1 MSCLPALPVIREC
14 RSVAGRRDTT
24 IVTASRAVVIGAD
37 THLDTIHLA
46 ALTDTGQPLADA
58 QFPTRPAGYYLAVAW
73 ARSFGMVLRAGVE
86 GTSSYGAGLTRALQD
101 AGIEVAEIN
110 RCDRAG
116 RRRQGK
122 SDPLDAYA
130 AARVALAG
138 HGLAVPKD
146 EHTTALRALL
156 TARRGA
162 IKARTAAINQI
173 KSLLITAPAELRERY
188 RRHTTTTLI
197 RALTR
202 CRPTAHDD
210 PTTIAV
216 LIGCKALAQRIV
228 FLEDQDRVM
237 TAELDRLVTTI
248 NPGLRAAYGVGP
260 DTAAQ
265 LIITAGTNPH
275 RLRSEAAFA
284 MLCGTAPIP
293 ASSGKTSR
301 YRLSR
306 GGDRAANAA
315 LHRIA
320 LVRMSSDE
328 RTRCYVKVQLAKGR
342 SKLDILR
349 LLKRAIAREIFRLL
363 TQPCAVDD
371 YSDLRPARQ
380 AKHITLS
387 TVADHFD
394 VWPID
399 ISRLERGLKRNDTLA
414 TNYRHWLRAA

>member
-1 MSCLPALPVIREC
+1 MTS
-14 RSVAGRRDTT
+14 
-24 IVTASRAVVIGAD
+24 SRAVVIGAD
-37 THLDTIHLA
+37 THLDTVHLA
-46 ALTDTGQPLADA
+46 ALSPTGAPVADA
-58 QFPTRPAGYYLAVAW
+58 QFPTRPAGYYLAVKW
-73 ARSFGMVLRAGVE
+73 AQSFGTVLRAGVE
-86 GTSSYGAGLTRALQD
+86 GTSSYGAGLTRALQE

-110 RCDRAG
+110 RSDRAA

-130 AARVALAG
+130 AARAALAG

-146 EHTTALRALL
+146 EHTSALRALL

-162 IKARTAAINQI
+162 VKARTAAINQI

-188 RRHTTTTLI
+188 RRHTTTTLV
-197 RALTR
+197 RALAR
-202 CRPTAHDD
+202 CRPAAHDD
-210 PTTIAV
+210 PTTVAV

-228 FLEDQDRVM
+228 FLEDQDRAI
-237 TAELDRLVTTI
+237 TAELDRVVTTI

-275 RLRSEAAFA
+275 RLRNEAAFA

-293 ASSGKTSR
+293 ASSGKTNR
-301 YRLSR
+301 HRLSR
-306 GGDRAANAA
+306 GGDRAANNA

-328 RTRCYVKVQLAKGR
+328 RTRAYVQVQLAKGR
-342 SKLDILR
+342 STLDILR
-349 LLKRAIAREIFRLL
+349 LLKRAVAREAFRLL
-363 TQPCAVDD
+363 TQPCAVED

-380 AKHITLS
+380 AKNITLAV
-387 TVADHFD
+387 VADHFGI
-394 VWPID
+394 WPID
-399 ISRLERGLKRNDTLA
+399 ISRLERGLKHDDTLA
-414 TNYRHWLRAA
+414 VNYRTWLTAA

>member
-1 MSCLPALPVIREC
+1 M
-14 RSVAGRRDTT
+14 
-24 IVTASRAVVIGAD
+24 TASRAVVIGAD
-37 THLDTIHLA
+37 THLDTVHLA
-46 ALTDTGQPLADA
+46 VLTATGQPVADA
-58 QFPTRPAGYYLAVAW
+58 EFPTRPAGYYLAVKW
-73 ARSFGMVLRAGVE
+73 AQSFGVVLRAGVE
-86 GTSSYGAGLTRALQD
+86 GTSSYGAGLTRALQE

-110 RCDRAG
+110 RSDRAG

-130 AARVALAG
+130 AARAALAG

-162 IKARTAAINQI
+162 VKARTAAINQI
-173 KSLLITAPAELRERY
+173 KSLLITAPADLRERY

-197 RALTR
+197 RALAR

-210 PTTIAV
+210 PTTVAV
-216 LIGCKALAQRIV
+216 LTGCKTLAQRIL
-228 FLEDQDRVM
+228 FLEDQDRVV
-237 TAELDRLVTTI
+237 TAELDRVVTTI

-275 RLRSEAAFA
+275 RLRNEAAFA

-293 ASSGKTSR
+293 ASSGKTNR
-301 YRLSR
+301 HRLSR
-306 GGDRAANAA
+306 GGDRAANNA
-315 LHRIA
+315 LYRIA

-328 RTRCYVKVQLAKGR
+328 RTRDYVKVQLAKGR

-349 LLKRAIAREIFRLL
+349 LLKRAIAREVFRLL

-371 YSDLRPARQ
+371 YRDLRPTRQ
-380 AKHITLS
+380 AKNITLAA
-387 TVADHFD
+387 VADHFG

-414 TNYRHWLRAA
+414 ASYRHWLSAA